1 MKRRGSL
8 YEQTFFT
15 EALARNLEVF
25 TPLGDYLPQDCLVMN
40 QAGKIFKVQ
49 IKGTKDK
56 VFDKSNKG
64 QGRYMVTT
72 ASGTAKKMT
81 IDCTKVD
88 ILAAYVEAIPTWYII
103 PCLEINQA
111 LRISLYAHNPSSKA
125 KHEKYREAWD
135 LFKTP

>member
-56 VFDKSNKG
+56 VFDKPNKG

-72 ASGTAKKMT
+72 ASGTSKKMT

-88 ILAAYVEAIPTWYII
+88 ILAAYIEAIPTWYII

>member
-1 MKRRGSL
+1 MKRKGNL

-15 EALARNLEVF
+15 EALTRNLEVF

-56 VFDKSNKG
+56 VFDKANG
-64 QGRYMVTT
+64 GLGRYMITT
-72 ASGTAKKMT
+72 ATGTSKKMT
-81 IDCTKVD
+81 LDCTKVD
-88 ILAAYVEAIPTWYII
+88 ILAAYIEAIPTWYII

-111 LRISLYAHNPSSKA
+111 IRISLYAHNPSSKA